1 MAGFFEKIGDAF
13 EEAGTEI
20 VDFYKGLGKEI
31 WHDLNE
37 KIYHSTLETQG
48 IAMMSPYHSPLEIQG
63 FAMRN
68 AMKPVRQYKK
78 KKPSLVEIQGIAMRE
93 AMKPVRHYKEESPYA
108 KKNDDAF
115 LRGNKAYIKESV
127 WRPSTYDIAECV
139 VDDEYEGIK
148 SEFEVQ
154 NGKPTK
160 KTNIN
165 PPSTDILYEQPVKTS
180 NGYWGEPTG
189 SIALVD
195 NPNNQ
200 LSSFLKFMANNN

>member
-20 VDFYKGLGKEI
+20 VDFYKELGKEI
-31 WHDLNE
+31 WHELNE

-48 IAMMSPYHSPLEIQG
+48 IAMRSPYHSPLEIQG

-127 WRPSTYDIAECV
+127 WRPSTYDIAKCV
-139 VDDEYEGIK
+139 VYDEYNGIEG
-148 SEFEVQ
+148 EFDVQ
-154 NGKPTK
+154 KGKPTK
-160 KTNIN
+160 KT
-165 PPSTDILYEQPVKTS
+165 
-180 NGYWGEPTG
+180 
-189 SIALVD
+189 
-195 NPNNQ
+195 
-200 LSSFLKFMANNN
+200 